1 MNIILDNIALI
12 TSLLGGGGVIGWFFG
27 GRQKQDIDIKKS
39 NTDAVKAMSD
49 LYGDFLED
57 YKARIAEFVIEMAS
71 IKGHNNE
78 LQKQFNDI
86 FLQLAKETEKSL
98 NWEKL
103 HSELAKKYTALER
116 HYEDLKT
123 AHDKLKKDFDIY
135 KKKQ

>member
-1 MNIILDNIALI
+1 MNIINFLVENLAIITALF
-12 TSLLGGGGVIGWFFG
+12 SGGIGWFFG

-57 YKARIAEFVIEMAS
+57 YKARIAEFVKEMS
-71 IKGHNNE
+71 DIKAHNND

-103 HSELAKKYTALER
+103 HAELAKKFNELQKE
-116 HYEDLKT
+116 
-123 AHDKLKKDFDIY
+123 HDSLKKAFDNL
-135 KKKQ
+135 KKLMK

>member
-1 MNIILDNIALI
+1 MNIITDNIALI

-57 YKARIAEFVIEMAS
+57 YKARIAEFVTEMAS
-71 IKGHNNE
+71 IKAHNND

-103 HSELAKKYTALER
+103 HAELAKKFNELQRE
-116 HYEDLKT
+116 
-123 AHDKLKKDFDIY
+123 HDSLKKAFETY